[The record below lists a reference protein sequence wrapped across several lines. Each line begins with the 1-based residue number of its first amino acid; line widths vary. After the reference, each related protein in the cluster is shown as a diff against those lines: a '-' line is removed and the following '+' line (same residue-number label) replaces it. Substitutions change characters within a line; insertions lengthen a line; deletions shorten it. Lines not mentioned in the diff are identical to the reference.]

1 MKKYKL
7 IIPLIFSIP
16 FSSIAISCK
25 YEDYEKLEKDEQDD
39 IKTNKL
45 DFNPISNEGKN
56 IKKIYDNE
64 LTKLFIET
72 KKNYSNYRV
81 IWNNLIRNVAIL
93 KNKLKRLAFE
103 QKINSDKKAINYF
116 INKWFPNSE
125 NLSKSNPLGKY
136 LYKYEL
142 IYQDVDAVLAD
153 VNLVLESKEFIKY
166 LKIIDDRLNGKDIR
180 LETLQSALISIWK
193 FINQH
198 IFNPNKLT
206 KNLDNVNLEDD
217 KNSHN
222 HSHAIINLIHELGL
236 WHTEL
241 IKNKDT
247 NIEAFKNEFNQM
259 KDHIIDNV
267 DHIEWE
273 TNFNNIIKTFEK
285 SKDSEKK
292 YDLTKQEFKDKG
304 KTLLNKIKSI
314 LEKIRNDN
322 GIKPS
327 DLNFE

>member
-1 MKKYKL
+1 MER
-7 IIPLIFSIP
+7 
-16 FSSIAISCK
+16 ISK
-25 YEDYEKLEKDEQDD
+25 
-39 IKTNKL
+39 
-45 DFNPISNEGKN
+45 
-56 IKKIYDNE
+56 
-64 LTKLFIET
+64 
-72 KKNYSNYRV
+72 
-81 IWNNLIRNVAIL
+81 
-93 KNKLKRLAFE
+93 
-103 QKINSDKKAINYF
+103 
-116 INKWFPNSE
+116 
-125 NLSKSNPLGKY
+125 
-136 LYKYEL
+136 
-142 IYQDVDAVLAD
+142 
-153 VNLVLESKEFIKY
+153 
-166 LKIIDDRLNGKDIR
+166 

-241 IKNKDT
+241 IKNKET

-273 TNFNNIIKTFEK
+273 TNFNSIIKTFEK

-292 YDLTKQEFKDKG
+292 YDLTDQKYKDKG
-304 KTLLNKIKSI
+304 QTLLNKIKSI